1 MPEETR
7 VATVPGSAATSGEL
21 GTRRAN
27 HPRTRAT
34 ERRFRGF
41 YQPPLK
47 SSWNF
52 VFLMSLEGVL
62 ESALGDDL
70 QIRKLKE
77 KRGRRGRVFL
87 KKNSFMQHL
96 FTFKAHSVIISAG
109 LLEGLQRSVILVP
122 ALEDISLHVISAL
135 NQENHPGKGFIPSRF
150 LFFCFFFFGQ

>member
-77 KRGRRGRVFL
+77 KRGRRGRVFF
-87 KKNSFMQHL
+87 KK
-96 FTFKAHSVIISAG
+96 KIHSCNIC
-109 LLEGLQRSVILVP
+109 LLSKHIL
-122 ALEDISLHVISAL
+122 
-135 NQENHPGKGFIPSRF
+135 
-150 LFFCFFFFGQ
+150 